1 MTSFMISNMVF
12 EKKRSCEAQ
21 LTMMVEELA
30 RSACAGKQTDLIL
43 FGLSKAFDKAS
54 HSKLL

>member
-1 MTSFMISNMVF
+1 
-12 EKKRSCEAQ
+12 
-21 LTMMVEELA
+21 MMVEELA

-43 FGLSKAFDKAS
+43 FDLSKAFDKAS